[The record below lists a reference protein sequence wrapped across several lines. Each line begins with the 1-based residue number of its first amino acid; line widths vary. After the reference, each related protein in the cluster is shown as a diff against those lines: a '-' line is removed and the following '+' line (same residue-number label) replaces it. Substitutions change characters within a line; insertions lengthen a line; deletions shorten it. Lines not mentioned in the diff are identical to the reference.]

1 VASLT
6 DVMGRNAR
14 PRDRRRGP
22 VIALLAITLALL
34 TWVILWKLEVPWA
47 GSGGLRSVILVP
59 FGDGPRAPLELA
71 ANLLL
76 FMPVGLYLGMLAP
89 AWRWWRIAL
98 LAAGLSLMLEL
109 AQYALAVGTSDV
121 TDILVNTA
129 GALLG
134 LGLWRFARRRL
145 GDRAVPILV
154 RGCAVVTVIAVLAC
168 LAFAISPLSYA
179 QREPTA
185 LQHASH

>member
-1 VASLT
+1 
-6 DVMGRNAR
+6 MGRNAR

-22 VIALLAITLALL
+22 VIALLAIALALL
-34 TWVILWKLEVPWA
+34 TWIILWKLEVPWV

-59 FGDGPRAPLELA
+59 FGEGPRAPLELA

-76 FMPVGLYLGMLAP
+76 FVPIGLYLGMLAP

-98 LAAGLSLMLEL
+98 IAAGLSLVLEF

-121 TDILVNTA
+121 TDVVVNTA

-134 LGLWRFARRRL
+134 LGLWRLARRRL
-145 GDRAVPILV
+145 GDRAVPVLV
-154 RGCAVVTVIAVLAC
+154 RVCAAATVVALLAC

-179 QREPTA
+179 QREPA
-185 LQHASH
+185 APQHASR